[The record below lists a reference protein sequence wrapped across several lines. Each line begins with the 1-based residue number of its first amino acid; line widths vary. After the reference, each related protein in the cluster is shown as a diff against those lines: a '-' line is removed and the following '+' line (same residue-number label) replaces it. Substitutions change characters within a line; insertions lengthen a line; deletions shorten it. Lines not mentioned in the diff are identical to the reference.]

1 MEEISILQ
9 AVVNGGPALMLAV
22 ALVWVWRTWRAERRE
37 LVDEIEGIRETLEET
52 QDRRVT
58 DAQHWAGKLCEAA
71 KRTAQA
77 ISELEKILEATERM
91 IGRTSR

>member
-9 AVVNGGPALMLAV
+9 AIVNGGPALIFAV
-22 ALVWVWRTWRAERRE
+22 GLALVWKTWRAERRE
-37 LVDEIEGIRETLEET
+37 LVDEIEGLRESLGET
-52 QDRRVT
+52 QERRVA

-77 ISELEKILEATERM
+77 VSELEKILDFVQRT
-91 IGRTSR
+91 GR